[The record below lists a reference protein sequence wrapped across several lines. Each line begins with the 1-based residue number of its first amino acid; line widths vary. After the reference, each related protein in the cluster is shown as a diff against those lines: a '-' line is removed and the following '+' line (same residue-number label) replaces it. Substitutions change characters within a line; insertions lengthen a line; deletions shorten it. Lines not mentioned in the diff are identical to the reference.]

1 MKKVKA
7 IVFDVDGT
15 LYNQNIFRVFL
26 ILDLLKHFISSPKK
40 TLAALKVLRT
50 YRKVH
55 EEIRKDVNATDL
67 YNIQIKKTADLHKI
81 HFDDANKIM
90 EDWFHTKPLKHFAYT
105 KRKKLIETFKWF
117 KENHIKTALLSDY
130 PCENKAKALGILEY
144 VDEIK
149 SSMDVDIDKLKP
161 DVKGFLRVAEILN
174 LNPGEIIYVGDR
186 YKIDI
191 IGAKK
196 AGYIPVLIGAKKED
210 KDAFYIKSLP
220 ELKEIV
226 KELNS

>member
-15 LYNQNIFRVFL
+15 LYNQNIFRIFL
-26 ILDLLKHFISSPKK
+26 VLDLLKHFILSPKK
-40 TLAALKVLRT
+40 TLAALKVLKT

-55 EEIRKDVNATDL
+55 EEIRKDLNAVDL
-67 YNIQIKKTADLHKI
+67 YNVQIKKTADLHKI

-90 EDWFHTKPLKHFAYT
+90 EDWFHTKPLKHITYT

-117 KENHIKTALLSDY
+117 KENNIKTALLSDY
-130 PCENKAKALGILEY
+130 PCERKAKALGVFEY

-161 DVKGFLRVAEILN
+161 DAKGLLRVAEILN
-174 LNPGEIIYVGDR
+174 LKPAEIMYVGDR

-191 IGAKK
+191 IGAKN
-196 AGYIPVLIGAKKED
+196 AGYIPVLIGSKHDDKETY
-210 KDAFYIKSLP
+210 YISSLS
-220 ELKEIV
+220 ELKKLV
-226 KELNS
+226 SKLNS

>member
-15 LYNQNIFRVFL
+15 LYNQDIFRLFL
-26 ILDLLKHFISSPKK
+26 VADLFKHFILSPKK

-55 EEIRKDVNATDL
+55 EEIRKDVNAADL

-90 EDWFHTKPLKHFAYT
+90 EEWFHTKPLKHFAYT
-105 KRKKLIETFKWF
+105 KRKKLIDTFKWF
-117 KENHIKTALLSDY
+117 KENDIKTALLSDY
-130 PCENKAKALGILEY
+130 PCENKAKALGVFEY

-149 SSMDVDIDKLKP
+149 SSMDLDIDKLKP
-161 DVKGFLRVAEILN
+161 DPKGFLRVAEILK
-174 LNPGEIIYVGDR
+174 LKPEEIMYVGDR

-191 IGAKK
+191 IGAKN
-196 AGYIPVLIGAKKED
+196 AGYIPVLIGAKNED
-210 KDAFYIKSLP
+210 KDAYYVKSLP
-220 ELKEIV
+220 ELKELVI
-226 KELNS
+226 KLNS